1 MDRKWLSFMV
11 VLIVFVGS
19 LAFYQISSIPLP
31 FKYEQAEVV
40 SKDNPLDGCYHVY
53 LDVGTNI
60 GIQVTTLR
68 RNSRV
73 IQIFDSYSVSWHQV
87 KKNMLEMPYLCQT

>member
-11 VLIVFVGS
+11 VLIVYVGS

-31 FKYEQAEVV
+31 FLYEQAEVV
-40 SKDNPLDGCYHVY
+40 PKDNPLDGCYHVY

-60 GIQVTTLR
+60 GIQVTTF
-68 RNSRV
+68 
-73 IQIFDSYSVSWHQV
+73 IKGHQGP
-87 KKNMLEMPYLCQT
+87 KIRCRKYYAENM